1 VSRRFEQATET
12 LEAAVQLLHTGH
24 DRDAIN
30 RAYYSMFYAG
40 LALLATRM
48 VGASKHSGVISLFGK
63 HFVKTGEFSP
73 EAGRHLREAFDLRQ
87 KSDYREDFD
96 PTHEQ
101 AVEIVSHAGAFLEEA
116 KKVWDMQ
123 TVSDVLP
130 GGGFASRPSSFELQ
144 QPAETGNESDAGS
157 D

>member
-1 VSRRFEQATET
+1 
-12 LEAAVQLLHTGH
+12 
-24 DRDAIN
+24 
-30 RAYYSMFYAG
+30 MFYVG

-48 VGASKHSGVISLFGK
+48 LGTSKHSGVIGLFGK

-101 AVEIVSHAGAFLEEA
+101 AIEIVSHAGTFMGEA
-116 KKVWDMQ
+116 RKVLDMQ
-123 TVSDVLP
+123 TTPNSLH
-130 GGGFASRPSSFELQ
+130 
-144 QPAETGNESDAGS
+144 PAESLGTSAERSE
-157 D
+157 